1 MPALQV
7 LTCTNFENDY
17 HNNSKM
23 TILLFEHGSNTK
35 ADDSDFPGRWREI
48 ISDPLNLLIEKHPL
62 AGFVRDNMVV
72 LHNGNRVPVEG
83 PGSYYGGFSQILI
96 YNRGVHEPLEE
107 YVFQELIKMLPESPS
122 MLELGAYWGH
132 YSMWLKR
139 LRPAASVFLV
149 EPELQ
154 HIKTGMANFRF
165 NNFSGEFIQA
175 FVGKG
180 HFAVDAY
187 LQAKG
192 IAKLDIL
199 HADIQGFEVEMLD
212 DCTQSLQQQCIDY
225 IFIST
230 HSQQLHNE
238 VLRRLQT
245 FNYRVEVSSDFD
257 HQTTSF
263 DGFVFA
269 SSTTKEKV
277 FCNFKPLGRIDIAE
291 SSPTDLVLELAK
303 SLNISPSSSLSE

>member
-1 MPALQV
+1 
-7 LTCTNFENDY
+7 
-17 HNNSKM
+17 M
-23 TILLFEHGSNTK
+23 TAIPK
-35 ADDSDFPGRWREI
+35 ANDSDLPGRWREI
-48 ISDPLNLLIEKHPL
+48 ISDPLNLMIEKHPL
-62 AGFVRDNMVV
+62 AGFVRNNMVF

-96 YNRGVHEPLEE
+96 FNRGVHEPLEE
-107 YVFQELIKMLPESPS
+107 YAFQELIKVLPESPS

-132 YSMWLKR
+132 YSMWLKKR
-139 LRPAASVFLV
+139 RPAAAVILV

-154 HIKTGMANFRF
+154 HIHAGIANFRI
-165 NNFSGEFIQA
+165 NNIKGEFIQD

-199 HADIQGFEVEMLD
+199 HADIQGFEIEMLD
-212 DCTQSLQQQCIDY
+212 DCTQSLQQQRIDY

-238 VLRRLQT
+238 ALRRLQL
-245 FNYRVEVSSDFD
+245 FNYRIEISSDFD
-257 HQTTSF
+257 HQTTSL
-263 DGFVFA
+263 DGFIFA
-269 SSTTKEKV
+269 SSTIKEQV
-277 FCNFKPLGRIDIAE
+277 FSNFKSLGRIDIAE
-291 SSPTDLVLELAK
+291 SSPTDLVLELARL
-303 SLNISPSSSLSE
+303 LNIRLPS

>member
-1 MPALQV
+1 MTAIPKA
-7 LTCTNFENDY
+7 ND
-17 HNNSKM
+17 
-23 TILLFEHGSNTK
+23 
-35 ADDSDFPGRWREI
+35 ADFPGRWREI

-62 AGFVRDNMVV
+62 AGFVRNNMVF

-96 YNRGVHEPLEE
+96 FNRGVHEPLEE
-107 YVFQELIKMLPESPS
+107 YAFQELIKVLPESPS

-132 YSMWLKR
+132 YSMWLKKR
-139 LRPAASVFLV
+139 RPAASVILV
-149 EPELQ
+149 EPEMQ
-154 HIKTGMANFRF
+154 HIQAGITNFRI
-165 NNFSGEFIQA
+165 NHIKGEFIQD

-212 DCTQSLQQQCIDY
+212 DCTQSLQQQRIDY
-225 IFIST
+225 VFIST

-238 VLRRLQT
+238 VLRRLKL
-245 FNYRVEVSSDFD
+245 FNYRIEISSDFD
-257 HQTTSF
+257 HQTTSL
-263 DGFVFA
+263 DGFIFA
-269 SSTTKEKV
+269 SSTIKEQI
-277 FCNFKPLGRIDIAE
+277 FSNFRPLGRIDIAE
-291 SSPTDLVLELAK
+291 SSPPDLALELVK
-303 SLNISPSSSLSE
+303 LLNIRLPSSPSD